1 MKQTALVLGLLAAF
15 AAGIASGQEGKRKR
29 KAADV
34 DPELAARLAQV
45 RREIKQIDFEDA
57 IARVPG
63 IVAREREYEA
73 LVAQALDAATRSTG
87 DVTAMLQRARTLK
100 QAALDELNL
109 ILDLHRGKHAGLKE
123 EEVWERLRAA
133 RFDGVRYRE
142 EWLVNI
148 LDELEDSV
156 GINIEVDA
164 RVYKFDT
171 VSFDFERTTAR
182 AMLQMMGDSLLF
194 TWRIRGDTLYVYK
207 ERHEDLFGGDWII
220 RKKAAW
226 KARRDAID
234 AAAKEAERRALEGTK

>member
-1 MKQTALVLGLLAAF
+1 MRQTAIVLGLLAAF
-15 AAGIASGQEGKRKR
+15 AAGLASGQEGKKKR
-29 KAADV
+29 KAAEV
-34 DPELAARLAQV
+34 DPELQARLAQV
-45 RREIKQIDFEDA
+45 RREIKQIDFDEA

-73 LVAQALDAATRSTG
+73 LVAQALDAGARG
-87 DVTAMLQRARTLK
+87 VGEVKPMLARARALK
-100 QAALDELNL
+100 LASLDELNHL
-109 ILDLHRGKHAGLKE
+109 LDLHRGKYAGLKE

-133 RFDGVRYRE
+133 RFEGVRYRE

-148 LDELEDSV
+148 LDEIEESV

-171 VSFDFERTTAR
+171 VSFDFEKTTAR

-194 TWRIRGDTLYVYK
+194 TWKIRGDTLYVYK
-207 ERHEDLFGGDWII
+207 ERHEDLFGGEWII

-234 AAAKEAERRALEGTK
+234 AAAKEAERRALEGGK